1 MRAGLPLKPED
12 VETAFPSQRD
22 LASGE
27 LALRRE
33 DWHKAIELLQRGI
46 AGESSRGRL
55 DYYLGAES
63 LATAWQHVGDDAQAL
78 VVLEEAAAAKAR
90 YPISLMVGAFGGLR
104 VQARLAREY
113 RRLGRVDEAVAIE
126 DDVLHMLKYADADH
140 PIVLQI
146 KEAQNNPA
154 QPTQ

>member
-1 MRAGLPLKPED
+1 MKPKDIEA
-12 VETAFPSQRD
+12 AFASQRD

-33 DWHKAIELLQRGI
+33 DWHEAIELLQRGI
-46 AGESSRGRL
+46 DGESSLGQL
-55 DYYLGAES
+55 DYFLGAES

-90 YPISLMVGAFGGLR
+90 YPIGLMVGAFGQLR
-104 VQARLAREY
+104 VKARLAREY
-113 RRLGRVDEAVAIE
+113 RTLGRVDEAVAIE

-146 KEAQNNPA
+146 REAQNNLA
-154 QPTQ
+154 QSTQ